1 MKILVIDAQGG
12 GVGKSLIAL
21 LKKRIP
27 NTDILAIGT
36 NAAATA
42 AMLKAGADRGATGE
56 NPVKVNA
63 NSVDVIMGPLG
74 IVIAESM
81 LGEITPLIANSVA
94 ASSARKILIPFN
106 QCGNEIVGL
115 EDKKLSELIEEAV
128 SLCEKQVR

>member
-12 GVGKSLIAL
+12 GVGKALIAL
-21 LKKRIP
+21 LKKKVP
-27 NTDILAIGT
+27 DTDILAIGT

-63 NSVDVIMGPLG
+63 NSVDVIIGPLG
-74 IVIAESM
+74 IIIAESM

-94 ASSARKILIPFN
+94 SSGARKILIPFN

-128 SLCEKQVR
+128 ERCEELAR